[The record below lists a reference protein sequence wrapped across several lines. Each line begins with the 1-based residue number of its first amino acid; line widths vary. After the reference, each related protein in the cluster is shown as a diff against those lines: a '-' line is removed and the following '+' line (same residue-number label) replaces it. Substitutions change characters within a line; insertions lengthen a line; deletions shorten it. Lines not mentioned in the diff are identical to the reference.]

1 MFMNSG
7 SRIEEAL
14 KGYSPIFL
22 KEMGKAGLM
31 SRKDSKY
38 VFSLD
43 ILPVLLE
50 AVKKD
55 YRVLEIE
62 GECCQ
67 LYRTTYY
74 DTEKLDMY
82 HLHHRGR
89 ASRHKVR
96 FRNYATSGQTY
107 LEVKHKNSKRI
118 TNKKRMETGGSDMKI
133 NGSEAGFLLEH
144 IPYGPK
150 ELQPALDNSFRR
162 ITLVS
167 PGQNERITL
176 DYGLDFSNRR
186 KDGEE
191 QLPGVAIA
199 EIKYI
204 GHLTVSPF
212 HLALRKA
219 KVYPKRISKYC
230 VGMAL
235 LNSDLKQNLFKSKL
249 RSIIQINQKAI

>member
-1 MFMNSG
+1 MSTGNN
-7 SRIEEAL
+7 IEEQL
-14 KGYSPIFL
+14 VGYSPIFL
-22 KEMGKAGLM
+22 EEMGKAGLM
-31 SRKDSKY
+31 SRRDSKY

-50 AVKKD
+50 AVKEN

-62 GECCQ
+62 GGRCQ

-74 DTEKLDMY
+74 DTGKLDMY

-96 FRNYATSGQTY
+96 FRNYASSGQTF

-118 TNKKRMETGGSDMKI
+118 TNKKRMETDDGDMKI
-133 NGSEAGFLLEH
+133 NGNEAGFLLEH
-144 IPYGPK
+144 IPYGPA

-167 PGQNERITL
+167 PDQSERITL

-186 KDGEE
+186 RDGEE
-191 QLPGVAIA
+191 KLPGVAIA
-199 EIKYI
+199 EIKYM
-204 GHLTVSPF
+204 GHLTSSPF

-219 KVYPKRISKYC
+219 RVYPKRISKYC

-235 LNSDLKQNLFKSKL
+235 LNPDLKQNLFKNKL
-249 RSIIQINQKAI
+249 RSIVQINRKAI